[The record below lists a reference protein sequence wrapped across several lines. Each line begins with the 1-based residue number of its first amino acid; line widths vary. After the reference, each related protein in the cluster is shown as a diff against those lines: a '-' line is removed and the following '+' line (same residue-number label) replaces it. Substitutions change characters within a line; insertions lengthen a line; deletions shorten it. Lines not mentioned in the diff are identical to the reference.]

1 MIFPGHVGA
10 SCRGAAMNLLA
21 DWIAMKS
28 KYWMFLLLSGV
39 AATALAAAGQTDP
52 AESSG
57 HSDLFAPIL
66 VELALVVVLAIAGR
80 MAAARLKQPPVL
92 GELVAGILLSN
103 IGYHVFHLKF
113 FAIVMHL
120 TDMQKIFERIWSAK
134 ESIAQAVQS
143 VFASTGAAGGPGDRM
158 LEILGGS
165 NAAELV
171 ILGLAIWIFSNL
183 GVILLL
189 FIVGYEMQ
197 VGDFIKVGPRATLV
211 AIVGVI
217 APFLLG
223 FVASAILLPEKPYEV
238 DIFMGA
244 ILCATSVG
252 ITARVFQDLK
262 RLSTP
267 EATMIL
273 GAAVIDDVLGLIVL
287 AVVAGI
293 AQTGHIEILGILKI
307 TAYSI
312 AFLGFAVLIGE
323 KWVGWVVRHLNRLA
337 GRDLK
342 LLLPLSVAFV
352 LAWVASLIGLAPI
365 VGAFTAGL
373 IFSEEIF
380 SRHPEK
386 RAAIEWIQPVEAIFS
401 PIFFVLMGMQ
411 VDLASFTQPTVV
423 AISLAFIVA
432 AVVGKLVCGLVGGR
446 GVDAL
451 TIGIGMIPRGE
462 VGLIFASIGKSLGV
476 LSNEV
481 FSAVVIVVVVSTL
494 ITPVGLK
501 WAIAR
506 AEKKAA

>member
-1 MIFPGHVGA
+1 
-10 SCRGAAMNLLA
+10 
-21 DWIAMKS
+21 MKP
-28 KYWMFLLLSGV
+28 KYWMIPILSCFAASAFAAAANQPGR
-39 AATALAAAGQTDP
+39 ATA
-52 AESSG
+52 E
-57 HSDLFAPIL
+57 HVDLFAPIL
-66 VELALVVVLAIAGR
+66 VELALVVVLAIVGR
-80 MAAARLKQPPVL
+80 MVATRFKQPPVL

-103 IGYHVFHLKF
+103 IGYHLFHSKF
-113 FAIVMHL
+113 FTVVMHL
-120 TDMQKIFERIWSAK
+120 TDVQGIFQKVWGTNESAGQ
-134 ESIAQAVQS
+134 IVQS
-143 VFASTGAAGGPGDRM
+143 IYAPGGSAVAAGGVGERM
-158 LEILGGS
+158 LEILNSPG
-165 NAAELV
+165 AAELV
-171 ILGLAIWIFSNL
+171 FLGMALWIFSNL

-211 AIVGVI
+211 ACVGVV

-223 FVASAILLPEKPYEV
+223 FAGSALLLPQQSHAV
-238 DIFMGA
+238 HIFMGA

-252 ITARVFQDLK
+252 ITARVFKDLD

-293 AQTGHIEILGILKI
+293 VKTGRIEVLGILKI

-312 AFLGFAVLIGE
+312 VFLGLAMLIGE
-323 KWVGWVVRHLNRLA
+323 KWLGWVIRRLNRLA

-342 LLLPLSVAFV
+342 LLLPLSFAFL

-373 IFSEEIF
+373 IFSEELF
-380 SRHPEK
+380 NRHPEK
-386 RAAIEWIQPVEAIFS
+386 RAAIELLQPVEAIFA

-411 VDLASFTQPTVV
+411 VDLASFAQPAVV
-423 AISLAFIVA
+423 GISLAFIFA
-432 AVVGKLVCGLVGGR
+432 AVAGKLVCGLVGGR
-446 GVDAL
+446 GVDPM

-462 VGLIFASIGKSLGV
+462 VGLIFASIGKGMGV

-501 WAIAR
+501 WAISR
-506 AEKKAA
+506 AEKKAV